1 MACLWREA
9 REPRKDLGQWL
20 STMVAFQELK
30 KKKKN
35 QCPASNLEDSDLIR
49 ELVKYIFSK
58 HSQVILTG
66 ISVEWDQA
74 TVYKG
79 HLSLAL
85 QTEAS
90 M

>member
-9 REPRKDLGQWL
+9 KEPRKDLGQWL
-20 STMVAFQELK
+20 STMVAFRSL
-30 KKKKN
+30 KKKN
-35 QCPASNLEDSDLIR
+35 QCPASSLEDFDLIR
-49 ELVKYIFSK
+49 ELVMYIFSK
-58 HSQVILTG
+58 HSQVIQTG

-74 TVYKG
+74 TAYKG

-85 QTEAS
+85 QTGPT

>member
-1 MACLWREA
+1 M
-9 REPRKDLGQWL
+9 
-20 STMVAFQELK
+20 
-30 KKKKN
+30 
-35 QCPASNLEDSDLIR
+35 
-49 ELVKYIFSK
+49 YILSK

-66 ISVEWDQA
+66 LSVEWDQA

-85 QTEAS
+85 WTEPS

>member
-1 MACLWREA
+1 MACLWHEA

-20 STMVAFQELK
+20 STMVAFRSF

-35 QCPASNLEDSDLIR
+35 QCPASSLEDFDLIR
-49 ELVKYIFSK
+49 ELVMYILSK

-66 ISVEWDQA
+66 LSVEWDQA

-85 QTEAS
+85 WTEPS